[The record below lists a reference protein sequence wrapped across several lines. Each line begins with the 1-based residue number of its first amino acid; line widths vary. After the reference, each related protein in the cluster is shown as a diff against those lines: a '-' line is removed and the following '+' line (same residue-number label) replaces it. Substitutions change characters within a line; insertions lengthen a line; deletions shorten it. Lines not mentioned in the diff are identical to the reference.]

1 VSPPG
6 LQARISVI
14 PGSENGLMRYR
25 LYPDGSQ
32 AATMRGHCEH
42 ARFVWNLALEQWSC
56 WRPGR
61 RPTPSSAERMIHL
74 EPHHVRRLNR
84 RWAQVWVPKCGWVR
98 FRWTRPVPGVVRS
111 YRVTLDRAGRWHI
124 AFAKK
129 PEPIPGP
136 GTGEV
141 VGVDRGVIN
150 TVALSS
156 GELISCPQPC
166 LGRQRRLQR
175 RLAARRKGSKRRE
188 QDRRRLARLKAR
200 EADRRKDWV
209 EQTTTRV
216 ARQFDVIRIEDLRTC
231 GYRER
236 TNRESQARF
245 CCRACG
251 YVDHADVNAARNIC
265 RGTHGGSAGSHLD
278 CQRRSITPAASSG
291 CWR

>member
-1 VSPPG
+1 
-6 LQARISVI
+6 
-14 PGSENGLMRYR
+14 MRYR

-61 RPTPSSAERMIHL
+61 RPTPSSAERMRQLTQARRASPWLADGSVTVQQQALRDFDQAVRNFCAGTHRRPRWRKAGFDEGFRQIH
-74 EPHHVRRLNR
+74 
-84 RWAQVWVPKCGWVR
+84 
-98 FRWTRPVPGVVRS
+98 
-111 YRVTLDRAGRWHI
+111 RVTLDRAGRWHI